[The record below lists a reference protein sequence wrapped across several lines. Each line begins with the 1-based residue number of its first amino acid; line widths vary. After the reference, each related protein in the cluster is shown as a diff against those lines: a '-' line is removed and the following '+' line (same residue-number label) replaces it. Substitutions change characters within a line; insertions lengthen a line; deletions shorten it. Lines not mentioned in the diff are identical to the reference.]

1 MWGEQDQGGFR
12 EGLSEGKGQI
22 NDTSVLGK
30 ACQKWARDESYHSYL
45 EVGTWN
51 GLGTT
56 KLIHDMLKKRSDHDK
71 NGYVFYSLECNS
83 EKSEIARMFYRNEK
97 NVHIL
102 NEVLSNP
109 GEKDLEDAF
118 PILQNDQVLQSWSS
132 IDNKNIKSS
141 KLFLERED
149 IPLKFDVVL
158 LDGGEFTTLF
168 DFYAIRDRTKIIILD
183 DTNSLK
189 CSKIAEILRE
199 DSEWEIVIDDKTNL
213 GCMVAEKKLK
223 IFENQNNDTEVV
235 SASITSEI
243 SESRTYNQIPI
254 VIHHEG
260 GDQEYFKN
268 SVKFNAK
275 RNPVIVI
282 GDDNNKHCFTQEKD
296 RVEHVHVS
304 SLRSEEIQEF
314 EKCYTN
320 YSFENSQFEMK
331 CFLRAFYLK
340 ELIRQKGLKKVFYV
354 DSDCVILENIDAL
367 FTKLESVEEAY
378 SIQKYMQRQNKH
390 HKVGCIHNALL
401 TEQICDDFIKLCFAI
416 YKTKEK
422 SYLIEDKW
430 EFHQSQ
436 QSGGI
441 CDMTLWF
448 LLLQNR
454 DKDSTPVTDLNDVV
468 RYQGEDCVFDHNV
481 NDAYG
486 YAGPNTFMT
495 GPNENISA
503 WGNSKIIRKKKN
515 KYYVMTQDG
524 RELRLL
530 SIHYQGHA
538 KGGLA
543 KNSYFHD

>member
-12 EGLSEGKGQI
+12 EGLSEGTGQV
-22 NDTSVLGK
+22 NEKSVLGK
-30 ACQKWARDESYHSYL
+30 ACQDWAKNENYHTYL

-56 KLIHDMLKKRSDHDK
+56 KVIHEALKKRSDSVEG
-71 NGYVFYSLECNS
+71 GYTFYSLECNS

-102 NEVLSNP
+102 NEVLANP
-109 GEKDLEDAF
+109 SEKELEEAF
-118 PILQNDQVLQSWSS
+118 PVLKDDPVLHSWSS
-132 IDNKNIKSS
+132 IDNKNIKTA
-141 KLFLERED
+141 KLFLERQELPE
-149 IPLKFDVVL
+149 IFDVVL

-168 DFYAIRDRTKIIILD
+168 DFYAIRNRARVLLLD

-199 DSEWEIVIDDKTNL
+199 DSDWDIVIDDKANL
-213 GCMVAEKKLK
+213 GCLVAERRTFSQSPDSSK
-223 IFENQNNDTEVV
+223 EVA
-235 SASITSEI
+235 SASIVSEI
-243 SESRTYNQIPI
+243 SESRNYNQIPI

-260 GDQEYFKN
+260 GDQEYFQN
-268 SVKFNAK
+268 SVKFNAS

-282 GDDNNKHCFTQEKD
+282 GDDSNKHCFTQEKE

-304 SLRSEEIQEF
+304 SLRTEEIQEF

-320 YSFENSQFEMK
+320 YSFENSQFELK

-354 DSDCVILENIDAL
+354 DSDCVILENVDAL
-367 FTKLESVEEAY
+367 FMKLENIEEAY

-401 TEQICDDFIKLCFAI
+401 TETMCDDFVKLCFSI

-422 SYLIEDKW
+422 AYLIEDKW

-448 LLLQNR
+448 LLLQHRN
-454 DKDSTPVTDLNDVV
+454 KDSTPVTDLNDVV

-486 YAGPNTFMT
+486 YAGPNTFMM
-495 GPNENISA
+495 GPNEDISS
-503 WGNSKIIRKKKN
+503 WGESKVVRKKKN

-543 KNSYFHD
+543 KNSYCHD